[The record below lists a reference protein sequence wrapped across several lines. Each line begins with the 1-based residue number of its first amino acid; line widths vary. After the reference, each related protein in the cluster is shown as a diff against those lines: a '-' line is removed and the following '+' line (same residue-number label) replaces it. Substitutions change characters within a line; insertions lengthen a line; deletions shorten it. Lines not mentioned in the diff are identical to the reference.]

1 MHVKLVYP
9 ALIEMGYL
17 KRVKTGYF
25 DRQAGSGQ
33 REIFTLTDKLL
44 HYFSF
49 DEKELTESAHLF
61 DELIVSTELYSDP
74 EPIKISKR
82 DTWTK
87 VQSVSVPKPS
97 KKATSIKHR
106 LTAINT
112 RLTNHWIDL
121 DLSNS
126 QWKEIGQG
134 WTDKGGVFHT
144 FNFTKRR
151 LYRVFHDD
159 RLQTG
164 GRFYGGWWQEI
175 PSHFRHYIVID
186 NIPTIECD
194 FSGLHPSILYAESG
208 HPIPQDPYSPIAGED
223 HRDTIKRCFN
233 AMLNAKRTMT
243 QAPKGVDLGPT
254 GLSWPKVIERI
265 MDHHAPIKS
274 HFFTGAG
281 LWLMKKDSDLAEQV
295 MLLFVMR
302 RKACLPVHDSFIV
315 QEGDENQLL
324 QDMTETFTEQYGVKP
339 EIKINKASQTSIAR
353 PASGRHIRRHQF
365 FKKDAWLTS

>member
-17 KRVKTGYF
+17 KRVKAGYF
-25 DRQAGSGQ
+25 DHQNGSGQ
-33 REIFTLTDKLL
+33 REVFTLTDKLL
-44 HYFSF
+44 KYFGF
-49 DEKELTESAHLF
+49 DEKKFNESACLF

-74 EPIKISKR
+74 DPIKISKR

-87 VQSVSVPKPS
+87 IQSVSTPKPS

-106 LTAINT
+106 LTAINA

-121 DLSNS
+121 DLSNP
-126 QWKEIGQG
+126 QWEKIGQG
-134 WTDKGGVFHT
+134 WTDKSGDFHT

-175 PSHFRHYIVID
+175 PSHFRRYIVID
-186 NIPTIECD
+186 NIQTIECD

-208 HPIPQDPYSPIAGED
+208 HSIPQDPYSPIAGKN
-223 HRDTIKRCFN
+223 HRDIIKRCFN

-243 QAPKGVDLGPT
+243 QAPKGVDISPT
-254 GLSWPKVIERI
+254 GLKWHEIVERI
-265 MDHHAPIKS
+265 MKHHSPIKRY
-274 HFFTGAG
+274 FFTGAG
-281 LWLMKKDSDLAEQV
+281 LWLMKKDSDLAEQM

-302 RKACLPVHDSFIV
+302 RKPCLPVHDSFIV
-315 QEGDENQLL
+315 QEGDANQLL
-324 QDMTETFTEQYGVKP
+324 QDMSDTFEEQYGVTP
-339 EIKINKASQTSIAR
+339 EIKINKASRAPEAGPSSGKHHRRYKFFEDTWL
-353 PASGRHIRRHQF
+353 AS
-365 FKKDAWLTS
+365 

>member
-1 MHVKLVYP
+1 
-9 ALIEMGYL
+9 MGYL

-25 DRQAGSGQ
+25 DHQTGSGQ
-33 REIFTLTDKLL
+33 REVFTLTDKLL
-44 HYFSF
+44 QYFGF
-49 DEKELTESAHLF
+49 DEKELNESAHWF

-82 DTWTK
+82 DTWTNI
-87 VQSVSVPKPS
+87 QAVSIPKPT

-126 QWKEIGQG
+126 QWNEIGQG
-134 WTDKGGVFHT
+134 WTDKRGIFHT

-159 RLQTG
+159 LLQTG

-175 PSHFRHYIVID
+175 PSYFRHHIVID
-186 NIPTIECD
+186 SIQTIECD

-208 HPIPQDPYSPIAGED
+208 HPIPQDPYSPIAGKD

-243 QAPKGVDLGPT
+243 QAPKGVDIGPT
-254 GLSWPKVIERI
+254 GLSWPELVDLI
-265 MDHHAPIKS
+265 MDYHTPIKR

-315 QEGDENQLL
+315 QKGDANQLL
-324 QDMTETFTEQYGVKP
+324 QDMTETFMEQYGVKP
-339 EIKINKASQTSIAR
+339 EIKINRASQTSLR
-353 PASGRHIRRHQF
+353 GPSSGKHLRRYQLF
-365 FKKDAWLTS
+365 KDAWLTS